1 MMDWLPRLVARVPA
15 TVHTK
20 LLVAFLAIVVLLIAV
35 GAVGLQVLSGVN
47 RRAED
52 LVRLQRKIAAYRQLQ
67 HDTTS
72 QLYGVV
78 SALLVPDERTLETT
92 LRQLNEFGYD
102 FDRLQFIAR
111 DEVELLAEVR
121 QDYGAFTQV
130 VTRAIELIRA
140 GRVIEGRDLEL
151 KEAGPLAD
159 KLERV
164 TNQLVNRAEAD
175 MVASIEAGE
184 NTYWTS
190 RWIVVGFAVASIG
203 LALVLGYAISWS
215 LIEPVK
221 RMDASLREIAS
232 GDFSKPVVVANRD
245 ELGALA
251 ANLNRMNDELGRLY
265 RQLETA
271 NRHKSEFLANMSHEL
286 RTPLNAVLG
295 FSEIL
300 LQQMF
305 GPLYEKQEEYLRDI
319 RESGAHLLS
328 LINDILDLSKIEA
341 GRMELEM
348 KDFDLPQAI

>member
-1 MMDWLPRLVARVPA
+1 MMDWLPRLVSRVPA

-20 LLVAFLAIVVLLIAV
+20 LLGAFLAIVVLLIAV

-72 QLYGVV
+72 QLYGVA

-221 RMDASLREIAS
+221 RMDASLR
-232 GDFSKPVVVANRD
+232 
-245 ELGALA
+245 
-251 ANLNRMNDELGRLY
+251 
-265 RQLETA
+265 
-271 NRHKSEFLANMSHEL
+271 
-286 RTPLNAVLG
+286 
-295 FSEIL
+295 
-300 LQQMF
+300 
-305 GPLYEKQEEYLRDI
+305 
-319 RESGAHLLS
+319 
-328 LINDILDLSKIEA
+328 
-341 GRMELEM
+341 
-348 KDFDLPQAI
+348 